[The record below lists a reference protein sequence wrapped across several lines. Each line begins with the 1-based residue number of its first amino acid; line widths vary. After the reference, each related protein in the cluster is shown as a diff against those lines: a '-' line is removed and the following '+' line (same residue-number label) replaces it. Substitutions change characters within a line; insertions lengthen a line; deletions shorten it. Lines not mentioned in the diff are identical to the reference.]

1 MATMDQ
7 LTPASASA
15 QTARSAHSARSA
27 RSAREV
33 LAWSRALVD
42 PAMRA
47 AVDTMPGPAHQI
59 IGYHLGWWDE
69 HGRPAQGD
77 GGKALR
83 PTLVLLAAEAVAG
96 SAEAAV
102 PGAVAVEL
110 VHNFSL
116 LHDDVMDGDLT
127 RRHRPTAW
135 VVFGAASAIL
145 AGDVLAALAFEVLAA
160 GGHPTDVL
168 SAAVLDLLRGQSADM
183 AFEGR
188 SDVGLSECVSMA
200 AGKTGA
206 LLGCACALG
215 AELGGGNRE
224 QVEQLRGFGEKVGL
238 AFQLTD
244 DLLGIW
250 GDPAVTG
257 KPVFSDLQNRKKSLP
272 VVAALTSGTTAGH
285 ELAALYL
292 GADPLDEPGLIRAA
306 ELIELAGG
314 RTWAQ
319 TRAEELLA
327 ESLHHLHAVNP
338 PPRPAAELTT
348 LAQLIAHRDH

>member
-1 MATMDQ
+1 
-7 LTPASASA
+7 
-15 QTARSAHSARSA
+15 
-27 RSAREV
+27 
-33 LAWSRALVD
+33 
-42 PAMRA
+42 
-47 AVDTMPGPAHQI
+47 
-59 IGYHLGWWDE
+59 
-69 HGRPAQGD
+69 
-77 GGKALR
+77 
-83 PTLVLLAAEAVAG
+83 
-96 SAEAAV
+96 
-102 PGAVAVEL
+102 
-110 VHNFSL
+110 
-116 LHDDVMDGDLT
+116 
-127 RRHRPTAW
+127 
-135 VVFGAASAIL
+135 
-145 AGDVLAALAFEVLAA
+145 
-160 GGHPTDVL
+160 
-168 SAAVLDLLRGQSADM
+168 
-183 AFEGR
+183 
-188 SDVGLSECVSMA
+188 MA

-215 AELGGGNRE
+215 AELGGGSRE

-292 GADPLDEPGLIRAA
+292 GEDPLDLLRAA

-338 PPRPAAELTT
+338 PPRAAAELTA
-348 LAQLIAHRDH
+348 LAQLIAHRDR